1 MVRAMATT
9 VTLTVAGTEFTV
21 AQALT
26 RFAKYPRK
34 TPTRFDYPPRGDFGR
49 ISLEE
54 IKRTRYVSSRI
65 SYAQGD
71 WFVANASN
79 APWIS
84 TDADFADADPEVRGG
99 LFDGMSDLY
108 RYFREN
114 APKGIG
120 FAKVHKVLH
129 VKYPAVFPLLD
140 SRLWRSYGG
149 AARTHKSRFPE
160 LWGSEH
166 RWLAVR
172 DDLVASRSSG
182 AIGELREAMMKYEHS
197 DPDVQKRVHDM
208 TQLTDL
214 RLLDILVW

>member
-1 MVRAMATT
+1 MNSNVAF
-9 VTLTVAGTEFTV
+9 TVAGTAFTLD
-21 AQALT
+21 QALA

-34 TPTRFDYPPRGDFGR
+34 TPDRFDYPPRGEFGT

-54 IKRTRYVSSRI
+54 IKRSRYVSSRI

-71 WFVANASN
+71 WFVAQAAD
-79 APWIS
+79 APWIP
-84 TDADFADADPEVRGG
+84 TDADLADADPEVRGG

-108 RYFREN
+108 RYFHGN
-114 APKGIG
+114 APKGIA

-140 SRLWRSYGG
+140 SRLWRSYRD
-149 AARTHKSRFPE
+149 AARTHKSRFPD
-160 LWGSEH
+160 LWDSEH

-172 DDLVASRSSG
+172 DDLVAARTSSAMG
-182 AIGELREAMMKYEHS
+182 DLRKAMAKYENS
-197 DPDVQKRVHDM
+197 DSDVQKRVRDM
-208 TQLTDL
+208 TRLTDV

>member
-1 MVRAMATT
+1 MATT

-34 TPTRFDYPPRGDFGR
+34 TPTLFDYPPRGDFGT

-54 IKRTRYVSSRI
+54 IKRTRYLSSRI
-65 SYAQGD
+65 SYAHGD
-71 WFVANASN
+71 WFIANAAN
-79 APWIS
+79 APWIP
-84 TDADFADADPEVRGG
+84 TDADLADADPEVRDG

-108 RYFREN
+108 RHFREN
-114 APKGIG
+114 APKGIA
-120 FAKVHKVLH
+120 FAKIHKVLH

-140 SRLWRSYGG
+140 SRLWRSYRDT
-149 AARTHKSRFPE
+149 ARTHKSHFPE
-160 LWGSEH
+160 LWDSEH

-172 DDLVASRSSG
+172 DDLFAARSSG
-182 AIGELREAMMKYEHS
+182 AIGKLREAMTQYEHS
-197 DPDVQKRVHDM
+197 DSAVQQRVREM
-208 TQLTDL
+208 IQLTDV

>member
-1 MVRAMATT
+1 MVTP
-9 VTLTVAGTEFTV
+9 VTLTVAGTEFAV
-21 AQALT
+21 PQALA

-34 TPTRFDYPPRGDFGR
+34 TPDRFDYPPRGDFGT

-71 WFVANASN
+71 CFVTTAAD
-79 APWIS
+79 APWIP
-84 TDADFADADPEVRGG
+84 ADSDLANADPEVRGG

-108 RYFREN
+108 RYFSGN
-114 APKGIG
+114 SPKGIA
-120 FAKVHKVLH
+120 FAKIHKVLH
-129 VKYPAVFPLLD
+129 VKYPGAFPLLD
-140 SRLWRSYGG
+140 SRLWKSYRD

-160 LWGSEH
+160 LWDSEH

-172 DDLVASRSSG
+172 DDLVASRTSG
-182 AIGELREAMMKYEHS
+182 AIGELREAMTKYEHS
-197 DPDVQKRVHDM
+197 DPDAQKRVRDM
-208 TQLTDL
+208 TQLTDV